1 MIVRNYAGQHT
12 RGKGIGML
20 ATCMGVDAVGQSGA
34 MLGDVRARDGL
45 GRSRTCG
52 WALLALA
59 SLTLASAMNPA
70 LGQTRVAGPPEFL
83 QGRLIDVGGQPT
95 LKTAQRDYTLSAKIS
110 YLFHALQ
117 DPRLLNREVRIEGT
131 LKADH
136 TFEVAHFFTV
146 REGKLY
152 KVRYY
157 CNICNIAALE
167 PGNCVCCQRPTELQ
181 EIPLSEAGKDAV
193 VVP

>member
-1 MIVRNYAGQHT
+1 MKRRGVR
-12 RGKGIGML
+12 R
-20 ATCMGVDAVGQSGA
+20 SGA
-34 MLGDVRARDGL
+34 MLREVGTRRGFAG
-45 GRSRTCG
+45 SRTCRT
-52 WALLALA
+52 ALLALA
-59 SLTLASAMNPA
+59 SLTLAAAVRPA
-70 LGQTRVAGPPEFL
+70 LGQSPTVGSLETL
-83 QGRLIDVGGQPT
+83 QGRLIDVQGQPT

-110 YLFHALQ
+110 YLFHTLQ
-117 DPRLLNREVRIEGT
+117 DPRLVNREVRVEGT
-131 LKADH
+131 LKPDG
-136 TFEVAHFFTV
+136 TFEVAHLFTV
-146 REGKLY
+146 RDGKLY

>member
-1 MIVRNYAGQHT
+1 
-12 RGKGIGML
+12 ML
-20 ATCMGVDAVGQSGA
+20 ATCMRADGLRQSKA
-34 MLGDVRARDGL
+34 MLREIGARKDIWSNRACRK
-45 GRSRTCG
+45 
-52 WALLALA
+52 ALLALA
-59 SLTLASAMNPA
+59 SLTLAAAVSPA
-70 LGQTRVAGPPEFL
+70 LGQTSMAGAIESL

-95 LKTAQRDYTLSAKIS
+95 LKTAQRDYVLSAKIS
-110 YLFHALQ
+110 YLFHTLQ
-117 DPRLLNREVRIEGT
+117 DQRLLNREVRVEGT
-131 LKADH
+131 LKADG

-146 REGKLY
+146 RDGKLY